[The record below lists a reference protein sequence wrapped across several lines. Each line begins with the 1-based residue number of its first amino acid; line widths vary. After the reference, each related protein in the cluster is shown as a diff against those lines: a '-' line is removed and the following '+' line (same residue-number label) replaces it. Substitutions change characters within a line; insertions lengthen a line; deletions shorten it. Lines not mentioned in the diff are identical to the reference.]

1 MLPFVSANLHIFRL
15 PGPTSPKC
23 IQNWHGIQPTEYSIS
38 LNKYCKTM
46 VGFSFIL
53 CPSIMHQEALVLPS
67 YRPTYVVC
75 KNMSM
80 GEMEKPSIQSFK
92 VTIDHSHARQFLK
105 LHSLKQKYRI
115 DAHRTP
121 AFYKNMRVSNEICGV
136 LIKFLLIKGTF
147 EAKKWRFIQICLKW
161 SSNQDWPSICVDT
174 VTKRN

>member
-1 MLPFVSANLHIFRL
+1 MLFKPHYYMLKNKTMLPFVSANLHIFRL

-92 VTIDHSHARQFLK
+92 VTIDHTHAHMRKFSFLK
-105 LHSLKQKYRI
+105 QTYSQCRMHIS
-115 DAHRTP
+115 
-121 AFYKNMRVSNEICGV
+121 
-136 LIKFLLIKGTF
+136 KGS
-147 EAKKWRFIQICLKW
+147 RY
-161 SSNQDWPSICVDT
+161 
-174 VTKRN
+174 TKA